1 MTYPSFI
8 DIHTH
13 VLYGVD
19 DGATDI
25 GQSQKMLEQAL
36 EFGVTQVV
44 VTPHITDLSAKPI
57 IERVRDHFHQLQQV
71 TLEQQLPLQL
81 FLGAELFY
89 NERIFGWLSEP
100 WATFDNNGNYF
111 LFELPLFDFPRGV
124 ADFIFQAKL
133 KGITPILAHPERYIY
148 LQKNMETLINWHQQ
162 GCLMQMNAGS
172 IIGHFGDEVADFSK
186 RLLEARFFELVAS
199 DAHNPESRNFKVLQK
214 AYEIANS
221 TLPVEE
227 CDLLF
232 SHNPRKAIA
241 GEPIHQH
248 AFQEDIFHKNWF
260 HQFVKRIK
268 RIKLNQRIF

>member
-1 MTYPSFI
+1 MTFPTFT

-13 VLYGVD
+13 LLFGVD
-19 DGATDI
+19 DGAADI
-25 GQSQKMLEQAL
+25 EHSRKMMEQAV
-36 EFGVTQVV
+36 ECGITQVAA
-44 VTPHITDLSAKPI
+44 TPHITDLSTKPI
-57 IERVRDHFHQLQQV
+57 IERVCDHFHQL
-71 TLEQQLPLQL
+71 EQEVFNEKWPLQI

-89 NERIFGWLSEP
+89 NERIFGWLTEH
-100 WATFDNNGNYF
+100 WATFNNNGKYF

-172 IIGHFGDEVADFSK
+172 LIGHFGDEVAEFSK

-199 DAHNPESRNFKVLQK
+199 DAHNPESRNFKVLRK
-214 AYEIANS
+214 AYEIANNI
-221 TLPVEE
+221 LPVAE

-248 AFQEDIFHKNWF
+248 TFQEEMLHENWF
-260 HQFVKRIK
+260 NQFVKRIR
-268 RIKLNQRIF
+268 RIKLNHRNF